1 MRINKVVRKTIV
13 RGPENGARGTSV
25 AAGISAVVSANVGD
39 EQGSNS
45 NRVSS
50 RQDVKIV
57 QRRGRKSSRPESD
70 A

>member
-13 RGPENGARGTSV
+13 RGPQKGARGTNV

-39 EQGSNS
+39 EEGSNS

-50 RQDVKIV
+50 SQDVRIV
-57 QRRGRKSSRPESD
+57 QRSGSESPRTSD
-70 A
+70 T

>member
-13 RGPENGARGTSV
+13 RGPENGARGTNV

-57 QRRGRKSSRPESD
+57 QRSGRKSSRPESD